1 MLRRGKVNRKNKEM
15 QDQKPRETKETLSE
29 NNKKQ
34 AQFWLEYG
42 RQLSDSIR
50 YTEALAAI
58 ERAVSLH
65 EMNAEALYAKGT
77 CLAMLARYD
86 EALEAFERT
95 LILDENYVPAWDGK
109 AWALGI
115 LGRQAE
121 ALVAV
126 NRALELD
133 PEHFDAQK
141 RKQRLE
147 KM

>member
-1 MLRRGKVNRKNKEM
+1 MEDQQPQKTKAPAVENK
-15 QDQKPRETKETLSE
+15 
-29 NNKKQ
+29 KKQ

-42 RQLSDSIR
+42 QQLSDSIR
-50 YTEALAAI
+50 YAEALAAI
-58 ERAVSLH
+58 ERAVSLD
-65 EMNAEALYAKGT
+65 ETNVDALYAMGT

-95 LILDENYVPAWDGK
+95 LSLNEHYVPAWDGK

-115 LGRQAE
+115 LGRQSE
-121 ALVAV
+121 ALAAV

-133 PEHFDAQK
+133 PDHYDAQK

-147 KM
+147 EM

>member
-1 MLRRGKVNRKNKEM
+1 ME
-15 QDQKPRETKETLSE
+15 DQEPQETKETISE
-29 NNKKQ
+29 NRRKE

-42 RQLSDSIR
+42 QQLSDSIR
-50 YTEALAAI
+50 YSEALAAI
-58 ERAVSLH
+58 ERAVSLD
-65 EMNAEALYAKGT
+65 EMNVEALYAKGT
-77 CLAMLARYD
+77 CLSMMARYN
-86 EALEAFERT
+86 EALETFEHT
-95 LILDENYVPAWDGK
+95 LLLDEKFVPAWDGK

-121 ALVAV
+121 ALAAV

-133 PEHFDAQK
+133 PEYFDAQK

>member
-1 MLRRGKVNRKNKEM
+1 MEDKKPEETEKTILENK
-15 QDQKPRETKETLSE
+15 
-29 NNKKQ
+29 KKQ
-34 AQFWLEYG
+34 AQFWLGYG
-42 RQLSDSIR
+42 QQLSDSIR

-58 ERAVSLH
+58 EHAVSLD
-65 EMNAEALYAKGT
+65 EKNVKALYAKGT

-86 EALEAFERT
+86 EALEAFEQS
-95 LILDENYVPAWDGK
+95 LLLDERYVPAWDGK

-115 LGRQAE
+115 LGRQPE
-121 ALVAV
+121 ALAAV

-133 PEHFDAQK
+133 PEYFDAQK

>member
-1 MLRRGKVNRKNKEM
+1 MEEQQPQGT
-15 QDQKPRETKETLSE
+15 QASSSE
-29 NNKKQ
+29 IKKKQ

-42 RQLSDSIR
+42 QQLSDSIR
-50 YTEALAAI
+50 YSEALAAI
-58 ERAVSLH
+58 ERAVSLD
-65 EMNAEALYAKGT
+65 ETNVDALYAKGT

-86 EALEAFERT
+86 EALEAFERA
-95 LILDENYVPAWDGK
+95 LLLDEDYVAAWDGK

-115 LGRQAE
+115 LGRKAE
-121 ALVAV
+121 ALAAV

-133 PEHFDAQK
+133 PEHHDALK

>member
-1 MLRRGKVNRKNKEM
+1 ME
-15 QDQKPRETKETLSE
+15 DQRPRETKETLSE

-50 YTEALAAI
+50 YTESLAAI
-58 ERAVSLH
+58 ERAVSLD
-65 EMNAEALYAKGT
+65 EMNVEALYAKGT

-86 EALEAFERT
+86 EALEAFEHT

-115 LGRQAE
+115 SGRKAE

>member
-1 MLRRGKVNRKNKEM
+1 ME
-15 QDQKPRETKETLSE
+15 DQKPEETKETRSE
-29 NNKKQ
+29 NRKKE

-42 RQLSDSIR
+42 QQLSDSIR

-58 ERAVSLH
+58 ERAVSLD
-65 EMNAEALYAKGT
+65 EMNVEALYAKGT

-86 EALEAFERT
+86 EALEAFEQT
-95 LILDENYVPAWDGK
+95 LLLDENYVPAWDGK

-115 LGRQAE
+115 LGKQAE
-121 ALVAV
+121 ALAAV

-133 PEHFDAQK
+133 PEYFHAQK

-147 KM
+147 NL

>member
-1 MLRRGKVNRKNKEM
+1 MEDRQPQQTKASTTKNK
-15 QDQKPRETKETLSE
+15 KE
-29 NNKKQ
+29 Q

-58 ERAVSLH
+58 ERAVSLD
-65 EMNAEALYAKGT
+65 ETNVEAQYAKGT

-95 LILDENYVPAWDGK
+95 LSLDEQYVPAWDGK

-121 ALVAV
+121 ALAAV
-126 NRALELD
+126 NRALQLD
-133 PEHFDAQK
+133 PLYYDAQK

>member
-1 MLRRGKVNRKNKEM
+1 ME
-15 QDQKPRETKETLSE
+15 DQKPQETKVTTSE
-29 NNKKQ
+29 DMKKQ

-42 RQLSDSIR
+42 QQLSNSIR

-58 ERAVSLH
+58 ERAVSLDKT
-65 EMNAEALYAKGT
+65 NVEALYAKGT

-86 EALEAFERT
+86 EALQAFEHT
-95 LILDENYVPAWDGK
+95 LLLDEKYVPAWDGM

-115 LGRQAE
+115 LGRKAE
-121 ALVAV
+121 ALAAV

-133 PEHFDAQK
+133 PEYFDARK

>member
-1 MLRRGKVNRKNKEM
+1 MEDRKP
-15 QDQKPRETKETLSE
+15 QETQETQSE
-29 NNKKQ
+29 SKKKQ
-34 AQFWLEYG
+34 AQFWLQYG

-58 ERAVSLH
+58 ERAVCLDD
-65 EMNAEALYAKGT
+65 MNVEALYAKGT

-86 EALEAFERT
+86 EALEAFEQS
-95 LILDENYVPAWDGK
+95 LSHDEYYAPAWDGK

-115 LGRQAE
+115 LKRREE
-121 ALVAV
+121 ALAAV

-133 PEHFDAQK
+133 PGYFDAQK

-147 KM
+147 EM

>member
-1 MLRRGKVNRKNKEM
+1 LEDRQPQQTKASTTKNK
-15 QDQKPRETKETLSE
+15 KE
-29 NNKKQ
+29 Q

-58 ERAVSLH
+58 ERAVSLD
-65 EMNAEALYAKGT
+65 ETNVEAQYAKGT

-95 LILDENYVPAWDGK
+95 LSLDEQYVPAWDGK

-121 ALVAV
+121 ALAAV
-126 NRALELD
+126 NRALQLD
-133 PEHFDAQK
+133 PLYYDAQK

>member
-1 MLRRGKVNRKNKEM
+1 ME
-15 QDQKPRETKETLSE
+15 DQQPQQTKAPTAE
-29 NNKKQ
+29 NTKKQ

-58 ERAVSLH
+58 ERAVSLD
-65 EMNAEALYAKGT
+65 ETNVEAQYAKGT
-77 CLAMLARYD
+77 CLAMLARYN

-95 LILDENYVPAWDGK
+95 LSLDEQYVPAWDGK

-121 ALVAV
+121 ALAAV
-126 NRALELD
+126 NRALQLD
-133 PEHFDAQK
+133 PLYYDAQK
-141 RKQRLE
+141 RKRRLE